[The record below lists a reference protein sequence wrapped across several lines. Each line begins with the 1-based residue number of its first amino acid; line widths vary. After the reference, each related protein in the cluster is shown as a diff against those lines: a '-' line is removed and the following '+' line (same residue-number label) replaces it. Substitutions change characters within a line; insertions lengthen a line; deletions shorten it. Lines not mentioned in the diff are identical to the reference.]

1 MFAKN
6 YNTSKINLDGEFFY
20 QNNEFGYES
29 ASQIENNN
37 GNQFLSQNEQEQ
49 NIDNASI
56 FNCGFVENETKMN
69 YIPGLSLEYDENF
82 CFICKKQSC
91 NCFSELDVMQDSL
104 SFAGLSQIDTRELTG
119 NKNQDEEKLIVPKLM
134 FDFYLPALRNKAH
147 ETKDSSQMILSSTK
161 SRNATIKDY
170 SEESEEV
177 ELQVIKPTSTK
188 YFSKKNKNDSNLF
201 LVRRAWFRGFSEY
214 FKNKFAA
221 SNYSWQRK
229 RGNKKKKTPMMA
241 LVQQFAEQEFGSLI
255 TNLSNEKWIEFRHK
269 LLTVL
274 FSHRYKK
281 NDDFVEGI
289 DFTNIRNV
297 LYHYTTESRKEVL
310 KDAHFCFLIHHFY
323 MNDQTNFLQAKI
335 QEKSKLNHGHL
346 RLELDILDQ
355 EAILMLQ
362 RNFPF

>member
-1 MFAKN
+1 M
-6 YNTSKINLDGEFFY
+6 
-20 QNNEFGYES
+20 
-29 ASQIENNN
+29 EN
-37 GNQFLSQNEQEQ
+37 
-49 NIDNASI
+49 
-56 FNCGFVENETKMN
+56 
-69 YIPGLSLEYDENF
+69 DENF

-91 NCFSELDVMQDSL
+91 NCFSEIDEMQDSL
-104 SFAGLSQIDTRELTG
+104 SFAGHSQVDIGELTG
-119 NKNQDEEKLIVPKLM
+119 KKNQGEEKLIIPKMM
-134 FDFYLPALRNKAH
+134 FDFFLPDLKNKAP
-147 ETKDSSQMILSSTK
+147 ETKDSSQMILSSPK

-170 SEESEEV
+170 LEESEDIEFEV
-177 ELQVIKPTSTK
+177 KKSTSTK

-201 LVRRAWFRGFSEY
+201 LVRRACFRGFSEY

-221 SNYSWQRK
+221 LNYSWQRK
-229 RGNKKKKTPMMA
+229 RGNKKKKTPMMV
-241 LVQQFAEQEFGSLI
+241 LVQEFAEQEFGSLL

-269 LLTVL
+269 LLTIL

-289 DFTNIRNV
+289 DFTNIRKV

-323 MNDQTNFLQAKI
+323 INDERNFLQAKI